1 MLDTAIAIFAQWQSQ
16 SKNSQKIMFPKI
28 SYLIYDMD
36 GLLLDT
42 ESIHEQVN
50 QEIAKRYDRTYDK
63 LLKLKVAGRTTLE
76 SAKIIVDYLELPL
89 NAEEYII
96 QRNEIIYQLYPDSQ
110 PLPGA
115 VHLTQHFKNAKIP
128 QAIATS
134 SSRRHFELKT
144 INHQQWLESF
154 DLFVFGDDPEI
165 AEGKPAPYIFLL
177 AAQRLGA
184 KPEECLVFEDSIAG
198 MQAAIAAGMSVVVI
212 PDRDLDHSFF
222 EDSHQI
228 LNSLTE
234 FQPQLWSL
242 PKFF

>member
-1 MLDTAIAIFAQWQSQ
+1 
-16 SKNSQKIMFPKI
+16 MFPKI

-42 ESIHEQVN
+42 ESIHEKVN
-50 QEIAKRYDRTYDK
+50 QEIARRYDRTYDK

-76 SAKIIVDYLELPL
+76 SAKILVDGLQLPL
-89 NAEEYII
+89 TAEEYIK
-96 QRNEIIYQLYPDSQ
+96 QRNQIIYQLYPTSQ

-115 VHLTQHFKNAKIP
+115 VSLTQHFKNSKIP

-144 INHQQWLESF
+144 IEHKKWLEAF

-165 AEGKPAPYIFLL
+165 VEGKPAPYIFLL

-198 MQAAIAAGMSVVVI
+198 MQAAIAAGMSVIVI
-212 PDRDLDHSFF
+212 PDRDLDRSFF
-222 EDSHQI
+222 ANSNQI
-228 LNSLTE
+228 LDSLTE
-234 FQPQLWSL
+234 FEPQLWGL
-242 PKFF
+242 PD